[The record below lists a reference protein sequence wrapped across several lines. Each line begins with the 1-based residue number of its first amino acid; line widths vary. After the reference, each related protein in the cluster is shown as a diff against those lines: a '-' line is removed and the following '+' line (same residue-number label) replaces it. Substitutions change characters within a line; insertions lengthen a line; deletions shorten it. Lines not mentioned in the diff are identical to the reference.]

1 MKKWHEVA
9 EMIRRVLK
17 EQMFWLLFFC
27 GSFLLGVWG
36 WSLDTNTF
44 ADAVYNTM
52 QLVTLNANFDQT
64 EKPINWALEF
74 SRFILPLFAAGTII
88 VILLQAAH
96 QRLTY
101 LWIKFFPKEIIF
113 LGVGRIASGIA
124 ANLLQ
129 GEKAKN
135 KKILALDKN
144 IERGQAQFLVC
155 PGNVLLAG
163 DATNTKILRRL
174 NLAKAKDIY
183 IFTGDDQQ
191 DLDIAAK
198 VIGILSENKTKH
210 PRLIIDIDDK
220 SLLRVANQDSTF
232 REYREK
238 NEDGIIGEHKGD
250 IVWFS
255 AKSQAA
261 RMLFINHPP
270 ICYSTSKIKAPVHI
284 GIVGF
289 GALAQEIV
297 LQAIRHCVYFDERP
311 VAISIFAEDETE
323 MDRFLLRHPALGFNQ
338 DDMAYGS
345 LLPLADIRFYRCNP
359 EAPSVS
365 VLRQALVDHPNQPIS
380 KTYVTAKTD
389 YFCLNASYRF
399 VQALLAVQTTPD
411 VVCCISGTQF
421 INRAEVEAVKAE
433 AAREASE
440 NKDQSIYEHIDLFH
454 CITDLFC
461 PREEYPGSVSDE
473 IGILIDAAYNVFKRP
488 GEKSM
493 NLPENFEE
501 LLSDGITLAKRKWI
515 TSLSNVY
522 RDSSRHS
529 GDHAYVKL
537 RELGFDLIPLEGD
550 ISSSND
556 EVVSSVA
563 KQLEEEIEKNLE
575 KLMRME
581 HRRYCKERLVDD
593 WLYRKLSYKQM
604 QLNETLVPY
613 DQLDDE
619 EAFKDKKII
628 RALPAILKT
637 KTFIQHYRLVRQEQL
652 HVDTGSGCVQNM
664 QWSYVD
670 TCR

>member
-144 IERGQAQFLVC
+144 IDRGQAQFLVR

-220 SLLRVANQDSTF
+220 SLLRVAIQDSIF
-232 REYREK
+232 KNYRK
-238 NEDGIIGEHKGD
+238 KSDSVLGEEGD

-270 ICYSTSKIKAPVHI
+270 IRCSSLTLNNPVHI

-289 GALAQEIV
+289 GVFAQEIV
-297 LQAIRHCVYFDERP
+297 LQAIRHCVYLDERLIE
-311 VAISIFAEDETE
+311 ISIFAEDEAE
-323 MDRFLLRHPALGFNQ
+323 MDRFLRRHPALRSDQG
-338 DDMAYGS
+338 DAAYGT
-345 LLPLADIRFYRCNP
+345 LLPLANIRFYRCHP
-359 EAPSVS
+359 DAPSVS
-365 VLRQALVDHPNQPIS
+365 VLRQALADHPGQPFSEVYI
-380 KTYVTAKTD
+380 TAETD
-389 YFCLNASYRF
+389 YSCLNASYRF
-399 VQALLAVQTTPD
+399 VQAMLAAQTTPH
-411 VVCCISGTQF
+411 VVCCLPGTQF
-421 INRAEVEAVKAE
+421 VNRAEIEAVT
-433 AAREASE
+433 
-440 NKDQSIYEHIDLFH
+440 KDKDNELIYEHIDLFH
-454 CITDLFC
+454 SITDLFHQ
-461 PREEYPGSVSDE
+461 REEYPGSVSDE
-473 IGILIDAAYNVFKRP
+473 IGIIIHAAYNVIKASGSASITFL
-488 GEKSM
+488 EDF
-493 NLPENFEE
+493 ENFLYQEMAR
-501 LLSDGITLAKRKWI
+501 TKREW
-515 TSLSNVY
+515 TAALNDVY
-522 RDSSRHS
+522 RESSRHA
-529 GDHAYVKL
+529 GDHAYIKL
-537 RELGFDLIPLEGD
+537 RELGFNLIPAKGD
-550 ISSSND
+550 ISSSSD
-556 EVVSSVA
+556 EVVSPVA
-563 KQLEEEIEKNLE
+563 NLLKEKIEENLE
-575 KLMRME
+575 KLLRME
-581 HRRYCKERLVDD
+581 HRRFCKERLVDD
-593 WLYRKLSYKQM
+593 WLSRKPSCKQM
-604 QLNETLVPY
+604 QLNETLVPFGQLGHDEQGH
-613 DQLDDE
+613 DQ
-619 EAFKDKKII
+619 AFKDEAII
-628 RALPAILKT
+628 RALPVILKT
-637 KTFIQHYRLVRQEQL
+637 KTFTQHYRLVRQEEP
-652 HVDTGSGCVQNM
+652 HVDTRS
-664 QWSYVD
+664 
-670 TCR
+670 